1 MTNIFSTYSTGEN
14 QVQELKDEDYFEIPA
29 MSQEEFEQMKRD
41 MMPQEVR
48 YTPDGEPLLQGRLS
62 LIDDHDINLYIER
75 LK

>member
-29 MSQEEFEQMKRD
+29 MSQEEFEQMKKD

-48 YTPDGEPLLQGRLS
+48 YSQDGEVVMQGRLS
-62 LIDDHDINLYIER
+62 LISDHDIELYIER